1 MDTEYMKHQISMAI
15 EGEKIEQELAEYD
28 KLEEGVDSSE

>member
-1 MDTEYMKHQISMAI
+1 MTNEYLKHKISMII
-15 EGEKIEQELAEYD
+15 EGEKIKQELAEYD